1 MELKEQEHLDSWRST
16 HPGERMIDVDLTRS
30 CGYADMTVDECT
42 PNTVICLW
50 NTEECTV
57 GLRLHCIGTEFTEKK
72 HGGEKGVSF
81 RLQVDYLNAETDCPL
96 ETCAC
101 QVKVFRMKGADRK
114 HRTDREKLERRSREG
129 RSVYKPSIPIT
140 KLLPLPVRRV
150 KSQTVNT
157 TAPPTMT
164 SLCSSVEQNMFDQL
178 SHVEPSIPNSP
189 VAVSIA
195 SNNSGSV
202 EFYCRGTKPNCS
214 SMTTNSAHL
223 RSCHAVGVLLRS
235 DDGTQFTVPSQLL
248 ACRARRSSPGPQ
260 LSPSPS
266 RHLSG
271 TNSVSAMHRRRRQRG
286 LDPCAGSCS
295 ACGRSCRNPNGRW
308 GKANKARTC
317 PHWDPP
323 VSRSKQHSWLS
334 EKRRASCS
342 YERSSAMPVPIRP
355 TKVAPVEVEEDGRVG
370 PKFHELST
378 SAESSFGNDDLSKWT
393 LIDPQDDEVP
403 VSSSVAQP
411 GLNSAQ
417 ATTSAVARAATT
429 VCDHNS
435 PTVEMF
441 PTDLRYSPSPSCS
454 PQTNRDTNLTSREKN
469 VPNGD
474 LEPIEHSSSSHSHR
488 AEQLSTEVVAV
499 QSPVTIPQSPPVAT
513 VPRIHAG
520 MSAAEV
526 AEWFRASNF
535 ENLVEKFQTF
545 TGIFSALSYF
555 SLSAY
560 LFYPSHF
567 RLDDA
572 RFTCCC

>member
-1 MELKEQEHLDSWRST
+1 
-16 HPGERMIDVDLTRS
+16 
-30 CGYADMTVDECT
+30 
-42 PNTVICLW
+42 
-50 NTEECTV
+50 
-57 GLRLHCIGTEFTEKK
+57 
-72 HGGEKGVSF
+72 
-81 RLQVDYLNAETDCPL
+81 
-96 ETCAC
+96 
-101 QVKVFRMKGADRK
+101 
-114 HRTDREKLERRSREG
+114 
-129 RSVYKPSIPIT
+129 
-140 KLLPLPVRRV
+140 
-150 KSQTVNT
+150 
-157 TAPPTMT
+157 
-164 SLCSSVEQNMFDQL
+164 MFDL
-178 SHVEPSIPNSP
+178 SSWPPPS
-189 VAVSIA
+189 
-195 SNNSGSV
+195 
-202 EFYCRGTKPNCS
+202 
-214 SMTTNSAHL
+214 L
-223 RSCHAVGVLLRS
+223 
-235 DDGTQFTVPSQLL
+235 Q
-248 ACRARRSSPGPQ
+248 
-260 LSPSPS
+260 
-266 RHLSG
+266 
-271 TNSVSAMHRRRRQRG
+271 
-286 LDPCAGSCS
+286 
-295 ACGRSCRNPNGRW
+295 
-308 GKANKARTC
+308 
-317 PHWDPP
+317 
-323 VSRSKQHSWLS
+323 
-334 EKRRASCS
+334 
-342 YERSSAMPVPIRP
+342 P